1 MLVSSFSS
9 RRRHTRF
16 DCGWSSDV
24 CSSDLAMAIF
34 LLGLVR
40 CFEEYPRVS
49 IASAAITG
57 AGFGLSFGSRIMGV
71 FGVLDALAALALIF
85 MFECYARGI
94 RSAGGRLGQFVL
106 TLVPALP
113 LAYAVMA
120 MVWPWSVSNLLNP
133 LRAVEYFSHFFE
145 K

>member
-94 RSAGGRLGQFVL
+94 RSAGGRLGQLGL
-106 TLVPALP
+106 TLGSALP
-113 LAYAVMA
+113 PASAGISMGLPLSARK
-120 MVWPWSVSNLLNP
+120 LLDP
-133 LRAVEYFSHFFE
+133 LRA
-145 K
+145 